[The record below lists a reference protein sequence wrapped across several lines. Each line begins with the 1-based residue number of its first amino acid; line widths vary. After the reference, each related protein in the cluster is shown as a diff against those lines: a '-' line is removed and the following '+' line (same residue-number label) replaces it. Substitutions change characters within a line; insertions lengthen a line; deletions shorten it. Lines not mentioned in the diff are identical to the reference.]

1 MSRVSRL
8 AVAAVTL
15 LLLAGGAET
24 FAKSI
29 NRTPRFHHRAMSA
42 QQIRRV
48 ARANRVIVVL
58 KSQQRGPL
66 ATAASVTARAR
77 AQRALRRPLIASISR
92 SGGAVTHQ
100 FTVLNAFAA
109 QVSSAERT
117 RLVSDP
123 SVASVVPDAFVA
135 APQADTATPS
145 SGGTPS
151 PGNPTTPQSGV
162 CPADPA
168 KPLLEPEALQ
178 TMHVAYSDP
187 ATPQAQNLATGKGVR
202 VAFFADGV
210 DINNPDF
217 IRPDGSHVFIDY
229 RDFTGDGPNAPTGGE
244 EAFGDATD
252 VAAQGRQVYDLSDF
266 VNPAHPLPAGCN
278 VTVRGVAPGA
288 SLIGMKV
295 FGAAGAFSS
304 VIVQGLDWAVTQD
317 HANVLS
323 ESFGD
328 FTMPDTARD
337 LIKQFNDAA
346 VLSGV
351 VVSQGS
357 SDSGATAGPSEPATD
372 PLVMDSGGTTNF
384 RHYAQT
390 TSYGFQFS
398 NGTWLND
405 NISSIAGGGFSQNAS
420 TPDFVSPA
428 EADWALCTPNKAEF
442 SECADFKADPFNGAP
457 SVIEA
462 FGGTSQSTPLDAGVA
477 ALVIEAY
484 RNTHSGRTPSP
495 LLVKQIMQSTAN
507 DLGFPNEE
515 QGAGEVDG
523 LKAVQE
529 AMSVD
534 GGTPTGH
541 GLLFDPAKLTITRP
555 AGSSDSE
562 TVAVTNTG
570 AATQTVSAH
579 ARALTQVVSDAKQDV
594 TLGTAPTFVDQFG
607 HPRPY
612 VMTHFTVPANV
623 DRLIAFDAWPG
634 PNARVG
640 LTLIDP
646 TGAFA
651 AFTRPQ
657 GDGDH
662 GQVDVRKPVAG
673 TWTALVFVRDGTY
686 SGPVHLEFTSQRF
699 GTVDTVTPSSLSLRP
714 GQTGRFQLHTRLPSS
729 PGDSSHDLVISD
741 SSGDQTVVP
750 VVLRSLVPVDRHGG
764 TFSGTILGGN
774 GREFVAQENTF
785 AFDVP
790 PGRKALSVSLAFPDD
805 PNTELIGTL
814 NDPNG
819 NQVGSQSTLY
829 VNAAGS
835 ATFTHGLRAAA
846 LTPTPGRWTFVV
858 TVSSP
863 VGGQTLSAPYQGTV
877 SFDPPDISARGLPD
891 RDAVRAGKP
900 ITATITVRND
910 GPATEDV
917 LADPRLSRQ
926 SETDSVL
933 PIDQATGLT
942 LPLTSQPQF
951 VVPTETDALLGV
963 AQANRPIVLE
973 MGYFEIGEG
982 DPDVLGQSQGN
993 NAVASYT
1000 ADEVANGDWGLA
1012 PAMVGPFD
1020 TAQTGTVDTGLLA
1033 HTEAFD
1039 RNADS
1044 STGDIWRQTVDTNA
1058 PNYTPLTL
1066 TPGQSG
1072 TITVTFTPQGKRGSK
1087 VDGILYVD
1095 DFGLRLLS
1103 GNEQMAFP
1111 YSYKI
1116 K

>member
-1 MSRVSRL
+1 MSRVFKL
-8 AVAAVTL
+8 AATAVAV
-15 LLLAGGAET
+15 LLLAGAADT
-24 FAKSI
+24 VAKSI
-29 NRTPRFHHRAMSA
+29 NRAPRLHHYRAMSA
-42 QQIRRV
+42 QQIRRA

-58 KSQQRGPL
+58 KSQQRGRL
-66 ATAASVTARAR
+66 ATVASVKARAS
-77 AQRALRRPLIASISR
+77 AQQALRRPLIASISR

-109 QVSSAERT
+109 QVSNAERA
-117 RLVSDP
+117 RLASDP
-123 SVASVVPDAFVA
+123 SVASVVPDALVTE
-135 APQADTATPS
+135 PQPVTATPG

-151 PGNPTTPQSGV
+151 PGNPTTPQSGI
-162 CPADPA
+162 CPSDPA

-187 ATPQAQNLATGKGVR
+187 SIPQAQNLATGKGVK
-202 VAFFADGV
+202 VAFFADGL

-217 IRPDGSHVFIDY
+217 IRADGSHVFIDY
-229 RDFTGDGPNAPTGGE
+229 RDFTGAGPNAPTGGE

-252 VAAQGRQVYDLSDF
+252 IAAQGRQVYDLANF
-266 VNPAHPLPAGCN
+266 VNPAHPLPPGCTI
-278 VTVRGVAPGA
+278 TVRGVAPGA
-288 SLIGMKV
+288 SLIGIKV
-295 FGAAGAFSS
+295 FGAAGAFGS

-317 HANVLS
+317 HADVIS

-328 FTMPDTARD
+328 FTMPDTMRD

-346 VLSGV
+346 VQSGV

-372 PLVMDSGGTTNF
+372 PLVMDSGGSTNF

-420 TPDFVSPA
+420 SPDFVSPA
-428 EADWALCTPNKAEF
+428 EADWALCTPNKTLYA
-442 SECADFKADPFNGAP
+442 ECADFKADPFNGAP
-457 SVIEA
+457 SPIEA

-477 ALVIEAY
+477 ALIIEAY
-484 RNTHSGRTPSP
+484 RNTHGGQTPSP
-495 LLVKQIMQSTAN
+495 LLVKRIMQSTAN
-507 DLGFPNEE
+507 DLGLPNQE

-541 GLLFDPAKLTITRP
+541 GLLFDPAKLTITQP

-579 ARALTQVVSDAKQDV
+579 ARALTQVVSDTKQDV
-594 TLGTAPTFVDQFG
+594 TLGTTPTFVDQFG

-612 VMTHFTVPANV
+612 VKTTFSVPANV
-623 DRLIAFDAWPG
+623 DRLVAFDAWPG

-640 LTLIDP
+640 VTLIDP

-673 TWTALVFVRDGTY
+673 TWTAIVFLRDGTY
-686 SGPVHLEFTSQRF
+686 SGVVHLEFASQRF
-699 GTVDTVTPSSLSLRP
+699 GAVDTVTPSSLTLGP
-714 GQTGRFQLHTRLPSS
+714 GQTGRFQYRTRLPSS
-729 PGDSSHDLVISD
+729 PGDSGHDLVISD

-764 TFSGTILGGN
+764 TFSGTLFGGN

-790 PGRKALSVSLAFPDD
+790 PGRRALSVSLAFPDD
-805 PNTELIGTL
+805 PNTEVIGTL
-814 NDPNG
+814 NDPAG
-819 NQVGSQSTLY
+819 NQLGSQSTLY
-829 VNAAGS
+829 VNGAG
-835 ATFTHGLRAAA
+835 AGAFTHGLRATT
-846 LTPTPGRWTFVV
+846 LSPRPGRWTFVV

-863 VGGQTLSAPYQGTV
+863 VGGQTLSAPYQGAV

-891 RDAVRAGKP
+891 HTKVRSGTP
-900 ITATITVRND
+900 ITATIAVHND
-910 GPATEDV
+910 GPGTEDV
-917 LADPRLSRQ
+917 FADPRLNHQ
-926 SETDSVL
+926 SETDSAL
-933 PIDQATGLT
+933 PITPATGLT
-942 LPLTSQPQF
+942 MPNAQSVF
-951 VVPTETDALLGV
+951 VVPTQTDALLGV

-982 DPDVLGQSQGN
+982 DPDLIGQSQGN
-993 NAVASYT
+993 NAAASYS
-1000 ADEVANGDWGLA
+1000 AREVANGPWGLA
-1012 PAMVGPFD
+1012 PSMVGPFD
-1020 TAQTGTVDTGLLA
+1020 TPQTGTVDTGMLA

-1039 RNADS
+1039 RNTES
-1044 STGDIWRQTVDTNA
+1044 STGDIWRDTVDQNPPA
-1058 PNYTPLTL
+1058 YTPLTL
-1066 TPGQSG
+1066 GPGQSG
-1072 TITVTFTPQGKRGSK
+1072 TITVTFTPQGVRGSK
-1087 VDGILYVD
+1087 VDGTLYVD
-1095 DFGLRLLS
+1095 DFGLRLDT